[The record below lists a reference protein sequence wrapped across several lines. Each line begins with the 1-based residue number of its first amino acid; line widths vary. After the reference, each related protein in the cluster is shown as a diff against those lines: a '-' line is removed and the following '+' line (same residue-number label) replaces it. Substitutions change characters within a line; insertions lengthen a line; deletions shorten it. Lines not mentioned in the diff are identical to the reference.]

1 MNKLM
6 QAVCII
12 GIVTTSA
19 AQARAEWLS
28 KEFKDNWNAPGQG
41 AEEFLNEQ
49 CQPSGLDG
57 IQVFAVQNGHGSTY
71 NLHLSCR
78 ADKRAKTHYTVKMI
92 DVPRG
97 KLETIFMPY
106 LDKPNVRIGPFYF
119 GKVDSPDV
127 ADGIMIIEK
136 TK

>member
-1 MNKLM
+1 MKQLTR
-6 QAVCII
+6 AVCMISLA
-12 GIVTTSA
+12 VATA
-19 AQARAEWLS
+19 AQAHGEWLI

-57 IQVFAVQNGHGSTY
+57 IQVFAVQEGHGSTF

-78 ADKRAKTHYTVKMI
+78 VDKRAKTHYSVKMI

-97 KLETIFMPY
+97 KLESVFMPY

-119 GKVDSPDV
+119 GKVDAPDGT
-127 ADGIMIIEK
+127 DGIIIIEK
-136 TK
+136 SQ